1 MRNGLRAEIAERYVT
16 AERLYSQAHRMDR
29 ADPTP
34 LRYLGELYRH
44 HTGEWDKAR
53 ATFNKILICPPTQS
67 QEP

>member
-16 AERLYSQAHRMDR
+16 AQRLYQKAHQMDP

-53 ATFNKILICPPTQS
+53 GRFQQHS
-67 QEP
+67 